1 MQFCFPF
8 TTNMFAFFGP
18 IWEIVLKKEDGKRRQ
33 QTVMWLFLSKEL
45 SREWVDL
52 ILLLRI
58 VKGVAHSVSVITAS
72 VFSISGIYF
81 RRLCGARTTHIWD
94 CLCIVLFGFRFLKT
108 DLFLLS

>member
-8 TTNMFAFFGP
+8 TTKMFALFGP
-18 IWEIVLKKEDGKRRQ
+18 IWEIVLKKEDGKRHQ

-58 VKGVAHSVSVITAS
+58 ESKGSLTALVLLQQVCFPSVVFILGDSAGHEQPTSGTVSVLS
-72 VFSISGIYF
+72 F
-81 RRLCGARTTHIWD
+81 L
-94 CLCIVLFGFRFLKT
+94 VLDF
-108 DLFLLS
+108 